1 MKNQILGSQGEQAA
15 ADFLQQQG
23 YKICAR
29 NFRVPVGEIDIIA
42 RQGEV
47 LAFVEVKTRHGNRF
61 GTPAQVL
68 AFVEVKTRHGNRYG
82 TPAQAV
88 NFHKQKKIIQTAQ
101 WFLRQKHL
109 EDKCF
114 CRFDVVE
121 VYALPEGKWQV
132 HHLPGAF
139 EC

>member
-1 MKNQILGSQGEQAA
+1 MKNQILGRQGENVA
-15 ADFLQQQG
+15 ADYLCRHG
-23 YKICAR
+23 YEICAR

-47 LAFVEVKTRHGNRF
+47 LAFVEVKTRHGNR
-61 GTPAQVL
+61 
-68 AFVEVKTRHGNRYG
+68 YG

-88 NFHKQKKIIQTAQ
+88 NFYKQKKIIQIAH

-121 VYALPEGKWQV
+121 VYALPQGQWQV
-132 HHLPGAF
+132 RHLPGAF